1 MANTYTVFDRKVK
14 RQGKPFT
21 KPEVPVSYD
30 FPEII
35 DSLSNEQKDMLVKK
49 VIDDYIKSNY
59 DALTAAYEETQ
70 NYINRVKK
78 FAKRYGKIEWTEE
91 ELHAAV
97 NDYVNDLNEESK
109 EALAESDKAS
119 FQPLRVQF
127 EPFTKFEFKSNHLIE
142 WADTPD
148 TRFVATEVVT
158 PIIVDPNAPVAEAST
173 NGEQPTT
180 NTEEVSIESDSNE
193 SRRGG
198 RRGNR

>member
-30 FPEII
+30 FPEIM
-35 DSLSNEQKDMLVKK
+35 DSLTNEQKDMLVKK
-49 VIDDYIKSNY
+49 IIDDYIKSNY

-78 FAKRYGKIEWTEE
+78 FAKRYGKIDWTEE
-91 ELHAAV
+91 ELHQAV

-109 EALAESDKAS
+109 EALADSDKAS

-127 EPFTKFEFKSNHLIE
+127 EPFTKFEFKSNHLVE

-148 TRFVATEVVT
+148 TRFVATEPVV
-158 PIIVDPNAPVAEAST
+158 PVIVDANAPASNDGSET
-173 NGEQPTT
+173 PAAPT
-180 NTEEVSIESDSNE
+180 TEEVSIESDANE